1 MLKNAQRLSY
11 IFSKY
16 WAISGHSVQF
26 GLSVFSANDRL
37 SIFILLLDLGM
48 QAIILDTETHTL
60 NGQPIE
66 IAYAPIEIQ
75 NGKLS
80 LDKTKVFDQLY
91 TVDEPISF
99 AAMAVHHILES
110 DLVGMPHYSSF
121 QLPAETTYIIGH
133 NIDYDLRALEKCG
146 VNTSK
151 IKAICTLALARR
163 VWPDAEAHNISA
175 LIYMISKGSEKARE
189 MIRKAH
195 RADMDIILTA
205 NILMHIVHQ
214 LKVNDLESLYAL
226 SEDARIPRSLN
237 FGKHR
242 GTAIAELPA
251 DYVQWLMRQ
260 EDLDPYLRKALENTA
275 VKTL

>member
-1 MLKNAQRLSY
+1 
-11 IFSKY
+11 
-16 WAISGHSVQF
+16 
-26 GLSVFSANDRL
+26 
-37 SIFILLLDLGM
+37 M

-66 IAYAPIEIQ
+66 IAYAPIEIT

-80 LDKTKVFDQLY
+80 LDKSQVFDQLY

-110 DLVGMPHYSSF
+110 DLVGKPLYTTF
-121 QLPAETTYIIGH
+121 KLPAETQYIIGH
-133 NIDYDLRALEKCG
+133 NIDYDIRAIEKCG
-146 VNTSK
+146 VDTSH
-151 IKAICTLALARR
+151 IKAICTLALARL

-189 MIRKAH
+189 MIKKAH

-205 NILMHIVHQ
+205 NILMHEIHHLNIQ
-214 LKVNDLESLYAL
+214 NIEELYLA
-226 SEDARIPRSLN
+226 SEDARIPRTIN

-242 GTAIAELPA
+242 GTAIADLPA
-251 DYVQWLMRQ
+251 DYMQWLLRQ
-260 EDLDPYLRKALENTA
+260 EDLDPYLRKALE
-275 VKTL
+275 KTSIVTL

>member
-1 MLKNAQRLSY
+1 
-11 IFSKY
+11 
-16 WAISGHSVQF
+16 
-26 GLSVFSANDRL
+26 
-37 SIFILLLDLGM
+37 M

-66 IAYAPIEIQ
+66 IAYAPIDVQ
-75 NGKLS
+75 NGKLT
-80 LDKTKVFDQLY
+80 LDKSKLFDQLY
-91 TVDEPISF
+91 SVDEPISF

-110 DLVGMPHYSSF
+110 DLLNKPHYSSF
-121 QLPAETTYIIGH
+121 TLPPDTQYIIGH
-133 NIDYDLRALEKCG
+133 NIDYDIRAIEKCG
-146 VNTSK
+146 VNTNS

-189 MIRKAH
+189 MIKKAH

-214 LKVNDLESLYAL
+214 LNINSMEELYAA
-226 SEDARIPRSLN
+226 SEDARIPRSIN

-242 GTAIAELPA
+242 GTNIADLPA
-251 DYVQWLMRQ
+251 DYIQWLLRQ
-260 EDLDPYLRKALENTA
+260 DDLDPYLHKALEN
-275 VKTL
+275 VSLVTL

>member
-1 MLKNAQRLSY
+1 MLE
-11 IFSKY
+11 
-16 WAISGHSVQF
+16 
-26 GLSVFSANDRL
+26 
-37 SIFILLLDLGM
+37 LDM

-66 IAYAPIEIQ
+66 IAYAPIQVADAKIT
-75 NGKLS
+75 
-80 LDKTKVFDQLY
+80 LDKSKIFDQLY
-91 TVDEPISF
+91 RCDEAISF

-110 DLVGMPHYSSF
+110 DLEGQPHYSSF
-121 QLPAETTYIIGH
+121 ELPSETTYIIGH
-133 NIDYDLRALEKCG
+133 NIDYDIRALEKCG
-146 VNTSK
+146 VDSSK

-175 LIYMISKGSEKARE
+175 LIYMITKGSEKARE

-205 NILMHIVHQ
+205 NILMHIVHH
-214 LKVNDLESLYAL
+214 LKINSIEELYEA
-226 SEDARIPRSLN
+226 SEDARIPRSIN

-251 DYVQWLMRQ
+251 DYVQWLLRQ
-260 EDLDPYLRKALENTA
+260 DDLDPYLRKALENSA
-275 VKTL
+275 IITL

>member
-1 MLKNAQRLSY
+1 
-11 IFSKY
+11 
-16 WAISGHSVQF
+16 
-26 GLSVFSANDRL
+26 
-37 SIFILLLDLGM
+37 M

-66 IAYAPIEIQ
+66 IAYAPIEVE
-75 NGKLS
+75 NGKLT
-80 LDKTKVFDQLY
+80 LDKSKLFDQLY
-91 TVDEPISF
+91 SVDEPISF

-110 DLVGMPHYSSF
+110 DLIDRPHYSTF
-121 QLPAETTYIIGH
+121 ILPTDTQYIIGH
-133 NIDYDLRALEKCG
+133 NVDYDIRAIEKCG
-146 VNTSK
+146 VDTSS

-189 MIRKAH
+189 MIKKAH

-214 LKVNDLESLYAL
+214 LNINNIEELYAA
-226 SEDARIPRSLN
+226 SEDARIPRSIN

-242 GTAIAELPA
+242 GTNITDLPA
-251 DYVQWLMRQ
+251 DYIQWLLRQ
-260 EDLDPYLRKALENTA
+260 DELDPYLRKALENA
-275 VKTL
+275 NLVTL